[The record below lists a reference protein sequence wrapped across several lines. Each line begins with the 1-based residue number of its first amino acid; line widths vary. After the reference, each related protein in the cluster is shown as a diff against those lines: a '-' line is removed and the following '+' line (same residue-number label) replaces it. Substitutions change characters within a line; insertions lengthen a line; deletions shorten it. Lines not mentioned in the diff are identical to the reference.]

1 MKLTTKLML
10 KAGSIQRFL
19 VVLISL
25 LFCIYLGSSYL
36 LSKEQTKHEI
46 DELFD
51 PQLAHSAFLLF
62 DLLGESIPNI
72 DQQSDS
78 LPIIYHNFYGNM
90 SRHAVQDRAQI
101 GKQNDVDDLFIYE
114 NKFAYQV
121 FNEQQKLL
129 LKSSSAPNHPFAK
142 NQQGYSQFTVG
153 GNVWRVYSLYDKE
166 LKFWLYVAENESIRD
181 ELTQEI
187 VEQITL
193 PSIVIFPVF
202 LLLLM
207 VSVRLGLAPL
217 KQLVASINKRD
228 ENSLEAIQLD
238 VIPSELRP
246 VLEANNGLII
256 RLQSALTREKQ
267 LTADTAHELRTPLSV
282 VLIHAQNALNNHSEL
297 QRNSALNEL
306 EKGVKRVARLLEQLL
321 TLSKINPEMIPKTVL
336 NLHHLTQSV
345 MAEMAVKIMEK
356 NQELILDCA
365 AEVQSCTLLGSDFLL
380 EILIRNLLDNAS
392 QYTPEAGQIKLTI
405 SKQNS
410 ELQLVV
416 EDSGIG
422 IDSKLYDRLTQRFY
436 RQHQQQGK
444 GAGLGLT
451 LVRDIVEFHQGKLT
465 FDTSDLGGL
474 LVKVSLPD

>member
-1 MKLTTKLML
+1 MKLTTQLML

-19 VVLISL
+19 IVLISL
-25 LFCIYLGSSYL
+25 LFCVYLGASYL

-72 DQQSDS
+72 DQKSDS
-78 LPIIYHNFYGNM
+78 LPIIYHNFDGNI
-90 SRHAVQDRAQI
+90 SRHGVQGGDDK
-101 GKQNDVDDLFIYE
+101 GKQNDIDDLFIYE

-129 LKSSSAPNHPFAK
+129 LKSSSAPNSAFAK
-142 NQQGYSQFTVG
+142 KQQGYSQFTLDG
-153 GNVWRVYSLYDKE
+153 DVWRVYSLYDKE
-166 LKFWLYVAENESIRD
+166 LKFWLYVAENESIRN
-181 ELTQEI
+181 ELTEEI
-187 VEQITL
+187 AEQIAL
-193 PSIVIFPVF
+193 PSMLIFPVF
-202 LLLLM
+202 LLLLI

-217 KQLVASINKRD
+217 KQLVLSLNKRD
-228 ENSLEAIQLD
+228 EHSLKAIQLD
-238 VIPSELRP
+238 VTPSELRP
-246 VLEANNGLII
+246 VLEANNGLIT

-282 VLIHAQNALNNHSEL
+282 VLIHAQNALNNESEE

-321 TLSKINPEMIPKTVL
+321 TLSKITPDTIPKTEL

-345 MAEMAVKIMEK
+345 MAEMAVKIMAK
-356 NQELILDCA
+356 NQELILDCDP
-365 AEVQSCTLLGSDFLL
+365 EIQNSTLLASDFLL
-380 EILIRNLLDNAS
+380 EILIRNLVDNAS
-392 QYTPEAGQIKLTI
+392 QYTPKAGQIKLTI
-405 SKQNS
+405 NKLNS
-410 ELQLVV
+410 GLQLVV

-451 LVRDIVEFHQGKLT
+451 LVSDIVEFHQGKLT
-465 FDTSDLGGL
+465 FDISELGGL